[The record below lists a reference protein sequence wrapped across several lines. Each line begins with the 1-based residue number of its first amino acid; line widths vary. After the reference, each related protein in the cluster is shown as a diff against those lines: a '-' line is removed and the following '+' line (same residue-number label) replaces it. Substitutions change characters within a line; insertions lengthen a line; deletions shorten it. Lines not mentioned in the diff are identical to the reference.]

1 MISSESEQYDYTD
14 DLGYG
19 MFGTVATY
27 ERQSDK
33 KIVAVKKLFRAGN
46 RMAIREARLL
56 SALMAHNAYK
66 HHIIRFYEGF
76 SHDFFFYIVE
86 EALEQNL
93 NKYRKTNA
101 LKKFEIR
108 DIRTIMLQL
117 LIALAKLE
125 DMGIVHTDIKQDN
138 ILLVNQGRQPFRVK
152 LADFGSAMTA
162 NELAKMWTPYIQ
174 PRFVRA
180 PEVLLAC
187 PCDPKIDMWSLGCVM
202 GEMAIGRMVFPSLC
216 ELDLAH
222 SIFGTR
228 GMPSAAMLSSGIKTK
243 KFFDRVETSKGVY
256 GWQLKP
262 YNGRQLFS
270 GTQSLRGYAPANL
283 DLLRNMEELEH
294 GSEVQ
299 DFAELADR
307 RSLVDLLNRMLVLE
321 PEKRVGPNQ
330 ALRHP
335 FLTLKHLSGRAKPR
349 AQYSLQGYREAGVC
363 PPQDRAWNCDS
374 SSEESDPEVP
384 KKKRRRSLRR
394 SLRSFFSRV
403 FSRRR
408 KRQPAASQ
416 VNVDPPEGPSSAA
429 RGGQPAQNP
438 VTTEQQSPEASSSSS
453 AFESEESSTEDS
465 GGAPAVPEGP
475 PKKRG
480 FLKWL
485 RTRFSEWRGKKSA
498 SSPGSDSSL

>member
-270 GTQSLRGYAPANL
+270 GTQSLRGYAPVNL

-330 ALRHP
+330 ALWHP

-384 KKKRRRSLRR
+384 KKKRRRSVRR

-438 VTTEQQSPEASSSSS
+438 VTTEQRSPEASSSSS
-453 AFESEESSTEDS
+453 AFESEESSTENS
-465 GGAPAVPEGP
+465 GGAPAAPEGP
-475 PKKRG
+475 PKRRG

-498 SSPGSDSSL
+498 STPGSDSSL